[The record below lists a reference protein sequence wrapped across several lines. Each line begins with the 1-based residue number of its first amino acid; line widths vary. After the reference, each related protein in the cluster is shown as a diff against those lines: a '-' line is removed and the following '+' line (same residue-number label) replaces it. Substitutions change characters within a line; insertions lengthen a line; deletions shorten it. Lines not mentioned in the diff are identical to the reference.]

1 MDQNGPAMDIL
12 SGLIGYANMG
22 MAGMQ
27 ASEYANQYLPSIPTP
42 AWYRGVFSDDDL
54 EDLRLR
60 TRERQIAA
68 LANLK
73 ASGKSLLVTPVKRRD
88 SVLK

>member
-1 MDQNGPAMDIL
+1 MDKNGQAVDLL
-12 SGLIGYANMG
+12 SGLIGYSNAG

-27 ASEYANQYLPSIPTP
+27 AAQYANQCQGTADP
-42 AWYRGVFSDDDL
+42 AWYRGVFSDGDL
-54 EDLRLR
+54 ETLRDR
-60 TRERQIAA
+60 TSQRQRAA

-73 ASGKSLLVTPVKRRD
+73 ASGKSLLVVPVKKRD